1 MARTHKEDASFKA
14 KDNLTEQ
21 ELQNVVSNV
30 LARGHHHHAYI
41 SSNYFNKLYHG
52 AVRSFINHTTN
63 DYQVGQTILMEESF
77 NNETR
82 VTGRT
87 LVCIVDNIGI
97 NIAGLKE
104 GYCVVTL
111 RLK

>member
-1 MARTHKEDASFKA
+1 MARKHKEDESFKA

-21 ELQNVVSNV
+21 ELQKVVSNV
-30 LARGHHHHAYI
+30 LAKGHHHHAYA
-41 SSNYFNKLYHG
+41 STNYFNKLYYGH
-52 AVRSFINHTTN
+52 VRSFINHVN
-63 DYQVGQTILMEESF
+63 NGYEVGQTILFEESF

-82 VTGRT
+82 ITGRS
-87 LVCIVDNIGI
+87 LVCIIDNIGI
-97 NIAGLKE
+97 NIHGLRE